1 MSTERIA
8 PLLLSATYNLLLNN
22 VIPIGLLN
30 EAFEPKSFMKPGV
43 ELPAKVVTFPLVSIL
58 RIL

>member
-1 MSTERIA
+1 MA

-30 EAFEPKSFMKPGV
+30 AAFEPKSFMKPGV